1 MIASLHPLILRFLLP
16 FGAPITLVIAGVLLY
31 GDQLAGP
38 FFFDDESSIVANP
51 HIRQLWPPTW
61 AEPQAPGLMPINS
74 RPLTSLSLAC
84 NYALAGLDPRG
95 YRAFNLAI
103 HILVALALYALLY
116 LSATRMASSQAH
128 LAALGGSLLWLI
140 HPLTS
145 QCVHYAT
152 QRSEALMALFYLLT
166 IYCVGR
172 AALGHSNWWKPAAIA
187 SCILGMLSKEVMLTA
202 PIAAWLYDRCFCSGG
217 WGTALRRNPWLYVGL
232 AVTWLIPLKF
242 LSANPHGMNAAL
254 IDPLSWSNYGLNQLV
269 VVGGYLSKAVW
280 PQSLTIDYGPARL
293 VAWSDIWPQ
302 AMVLLLLLAFATL
315 ALWKWPKVGFAL
327 AVFFIVLA
335 PTSSIV
341 PINNEV
347 GAERRAY
354 LPLAALAGLV
364 ALGGHYW
371 LSAQSRRWRQALLVV
386 FFAWMVWLAA
396 ATRARSRDFAHLV
409 TLWETAVRAV
419 PDNPRAHA
427 QLADALVAE
436 GRFAESIYHYKRALS
451 EWPQLG
457 LAHRGLAAALAELG
471 RSEEAADHYARAI
484 EYMPG
489 FAPIHLEL
497 ARQLDLCGRRDDALI
512 HYKKAVEL
520 APHHTETRGQLAN
533 ALLERKRFTEALAQY
548 REALR
553 LDETIAQIH
562 NNIGICLG
570 EMRRYTEAIAHFQRA
585 LELDNSHAEA
595 RHNLR
600 AALYLQGEIDRP

>member
-1 MIASLHPLILRFLLP
+1 MIAPLRLLIQRFLLP
-16 FGAPITLVIAGVLLY
+16 FGAPVALVIAGILLY

-61 AEPQAPGLMPINS
+61 AEPQTPGLMPINS

-84 NYALAGLDPRG
+84 NYALAELDPHG
-95 YRAFNLAI
+95 YHAFNLAI

-116 LSATRMASSQAH
+116 LSAIQMASPQAH
-128 LAALGGSLLWLI
+128 SAAFLGSLLWLI

-152 QRSEALMALFYLLT
+152 QRSESLMALFYLLT
-166 IYCVGR
+166 IYGVGR
-172 AALGHSNWWKPAAIA
+172 AALGHSRWWKSAALI
-187 SCILGMLSKEVMLTA
+187 SCTLGMLSKEVMLTA
-202 PIAAWLYDRCFCSGG
+202 PVAALLYDRCFCSGG
-217 WGTALRRNPWLYVGL
+217 WGAALRRNSWLYVGL
-232 AVTWLIPLKF
+232 AATWLIPLKF
-242 LSANPHGMNAAL
+242 LSTNPHGMHADL
-254 IDPLSWSNYGLNQLV
+254 IDPLSWSNYGLNQFAV
-269 VVGGYLSKAVW
+269 VWGYLSKAVW
-280 PQSLTIDYGPARL
+280 PQSLTIDYGPARS
-293 VAWSDIWPQ
+293 VAWGDIWTQ
-302 AMVLLLLLAFATL
+302 ATALLLLLAFAAL

-327 AVFFIVLA
+327 AVFFVVLA

-371 LSAQSRRWRQALLVV
+371 LSAQGRIWRRAVLVA
-386 FFAWMVWLAA
+386 FCAWMVWLAA
-396 ATRARSRDFAHLV
+396 TTRARSHDFASLV
-409 TLWETAVRAV
+409 TLWETAVGAV
-419 PDNPRAHA
+419 PNNPRAHA
-427 QLADALVAE
+427 QLADALAAE
-436 GRFAESIYHYKRALS
+436 GRFAESIHHYKQALS
-451 EWPQLG
+451 EWPELG

-489 FAPIHLEL
+489 FAAIHLEL
-497 ARQLDLCGRRDDALI
+497 ARQLDLCERRDAALI

-520 APHHTETRGQLAN
+520 APQHAKMRGELAN
-533 ALLERKRFTEALAQY
+533 ALLERKDFTEALAQY
-548 REALR
+548 GEALR
-553 LDETIAQIH
+553 LDETIAQVH

-570 EMRRYTEAIAHFQRA
+570 AMRRYEEAIAHFQRA
-585 LELDNSHAEA
+585 LELDHSHAEA

-600 AALYLQGEIDRP
+600 AALFYKVETDR